1 MTEPKRVGL
10 WPLIAVAFVICV
22 VVFDIA
28 YSDDTI
34 QSNDMNTV
42 KGDIAISDRS
52 YGVSQSLGDVDINDC
67 LASTQWGIPVIFA
80 KQSVQENPWCMANS
94 LDAMGAHAA
103 AAKVRCTTETI
114 KAIYPDAA
122 KCEQAVMFQVKPP
135 PKPEMV
141 DRDDEDYERLHAR
154 MTAYEERTSKDAD
167 NAKKAAQRVNLAV
180 QRVNQADIDRKTYAQ
195 QDLEAYKEV
204 IGE

>member
-1 MTEPKRVGL
+1 MNEPPRVSV
-10 WPLIAVAFVICV
+10 WILIPIVFLICV
-22 VVFDIA
+22 VFFDFA
-28 YSDDTI
+28 YGETI

-154 MTAYEERTSKDAD
+154 MTVYEERTAKAETDAR
-167 NAKKAAQRVNLAV
+167 KARVQAYRVAQTVQIPDDGSSRRAMAREARV
-180 QRVNQADIDRKTYAQ
+180 QALKGN
-195 QDLEAYKEV
+195 E
-204 IGE
+204 